1 MIAHLLDHAV
11 SVWRPTQVVTGKL
24 RQVDQ
29 SWDCIIHAQEN
40 NAAVQ
45 HRGGV
50 IQQRRPGEFVDGE
63 TMVYMGDCEVTDG
76 DVVRVED
83 GPNAPGL
90 LRVER
95 AYRPF
100 RGAPLHL
107 RCEQWAG
114 EDPSGYSTEAAS

>member
-11 SVWRPTQVVTGKL
+11 SVWRPTQVVVGKL

-29 SWDCIIHAQEN
+29 SWARIIRARTN

-63 TMVYMGDCEVTDG
+63 TMVYMVEGEVTEG
-76 DVVRVED
+76 DVVRVEV

-114 EDPSGYSTEAAS
+114 EDPSGYETEAAS